1 MKSKWFWFLIGCI
14 ISTLLSYLLVGFIFW
29 QWNMSQ
35 MSEALRF
42 LIFVIA
48 GLFITLVCFILSNID
63 NLKD

>member
-1 MKSKWFWFLIGCI
+1 MKSKLFWFLIGCI
-14 ISTLLSYLLVGFIFW
+14 ISTFLSYLMVGFIFW
-29 QWNMSQ
+29 QWDMSQ

-63 NLKD
+63 ELKD